1 MYYATSVTVPANTSE
16 TDPVTVTMELTAG
29 WLSEMRIGFP
39 AGCAGLAGV
48 RVRRFDHQILPL
60 TMGEWLKYDNIFF
73 RCPLWEDLR
82 DEPNEVILELY
93 NDDDTFA
100 HTIAIHAIVEEV
112 NIVAMGAGAVPALR

>member
-1 MYYATSVTVPANTSE
+1 MYYATSVTVPANTPR
-16 TDPVTVTMELTAG
+16 TAPVTTTMELTAG

-60 TMGEWLKYDNIFF
+60 TMGEWLEYDNIFF

-82 DEPNEVILELY
+82 DEPAEVILELY
-93 NDDDTFA
+93 NDDDTFV

-112 NIVAMGAGAVPALR
+112 NIIAMGAGQVPALR